1 MAKQQLLLVDADP
14 RSVRVLEV
22 SLKKAG
28 YSVTTAT
35 DGADALAK
43 LEVST
48 PDLVLSDTRLPHVDG
63 YALVRKMKEHADWAS
78 IPVVFLTSQRSIED
92 KIRGL
97 ELGVEDYLT
106 KPIFVRELI
115 ARVTLLLA
123 RRTREGITT
132 RHFATTGRTRFS
144 GSILDMNVVDL
155 LQTFEVS
162 RKSGI
167 VHLSHADNEAQ
178 VYFREGKV
186 VDATLGRLCGEE
198 AVYRAL
204 LWNEGTFE
212 VEFCKVDN
220 PDVIETSTQGLL
232 MEGMRRVDEWGRL
245 LEALPSLAT
254 VFEVD
259 SEELLERLN
268 EIPDELNGILRLFDG
283 KRTLMQVVDASPFE
297 DLSTL
302 STISKLYFEGLLV
315 PAAALP
321 PDDVVPS
328 EPEAAFHDEF
338 SPLSSPSGAR
348 RSNFPDGVA
357 GNAGADDLED
367 AAVVPAPLSTR
378 LSPAMLPRS
387 RPGHE
392 LPAPA
397 ADPDAE
403 SAGRPVTAR
412 SAVHG
417 AVAVGRAAGANAAAG
432 RAGGAEAG
440 RAPSEPPRSAAG
452 RAGAAGRAPS
462 EPPRSAVPAAGRA
475 GAAGRAPSEPPRSAV
490 PAAGRAGAAGRAPS
504 EPPRS
509 AVPVGRAPSE
519 PPRSAVAA
527 GRAGAAGRAPSEPPR
542 PGGRAPSEPPGSAA
556 AAVEGRAARARAEI
570 DIDKDTTLASSDE
583 APLTRPLVTPRSF
596 AQKHRTVKSDRPAAA
611 SAPAEP
617 HARSRPPEA
626 PPAPEPAPARAEEPA
641 AAPPPAGDE
650 RAIAALASTTPTLRP
665 RPPSDA
671 PPAVVAPREA
681 QQAPAPPR
689 GDATAGEARSFEAAA
704 ALPTGATAAL
714 PTGAAA
720 ALPTGA
726 AAVLPSGA
734 AAALP
739 SGAAGAPAASVA
751 AAPDDAPPSDPEP
764 ITESERFFLG
774 GGVSAPERI
783 PAQEHPSTDDTDTT
797 AGAVEATLWRPRQE
811 ERRARLTRIAVGLV
825 TAIAIGGAGVWLMA
839 QTQHPAPPASVDAPP
854 EPEEQSS
861 GAAIEAT
868 PVAAPEGDPT
878 AAAGLSTATP
888 ADTSPGQPSDRAPA
902 APAAAS
908 SAGPAAASPA
918 APAGA
923 PAQHGSPAPAAPA
936 TPAGAPANAG
946 QTAAPARAP
955 AATSSAPATA
965 PAAPDE
971 EGGSL
976 SARVMRA
983 LESGQTGKAVQLA
996 QQLTAASPGS
1006 AAAWHLRGAAEQA
1019 AGRGGRA
1026 SFRKCAELSSP
1037 DSSLGA
1043 ECRALAGVP

>member
-28 YSVTTAT
+28 YSVTTAK

-63 YALVRKMKEHADWAS
+63 YALVRKMKEHADWAA

-132 RHFATTGRTRFS
+132 RHFSTTGRTRFS

-167 VHLSHADNEAQ
+167 VHLSHGDNEAQ

-245 LEALPSLAT
+245 LEALPSLST

-328 EPEAAFHDEF
+328 EPDAAFHDEF
-338 SPLSSPSGAR
+338 SPLSSPSSAR
-348 RSNFPDGVA
+348 RSHHPEG
-357 GNAGADDLED
+357 GPGHAGADDLED
-367 AAVVPAPLSTR
+367 AAVVPAPLSNR
-378 LSPAMLPRS
+378 ASPALLPRS
-387 RPGHE
+387 RSGLE
-392 LPAPA
+392 LLAQQA

-403 SAGRPVTAR
+403 SSGRPVTAR

-417 AVAVGRAAGANAAAG
+417 AVGRSGGMMAAG
-432 RAGGAEAG
+432 RPGAEGG
-440 RAPSEPPRSAAG
+440 RAPSEPPRSVASGAAGGRVPSEPPRGAASRPGAAGGRALSEPPRGAASAAAG
-452 RAGAAGRAPS
+452 RPGAARGRASSEPPRGAASAAAGRPGAEGGRPPS
-462 EPPRSAVPAAGRA
+462 EPPRSA
-475 GAAGRAPSEPPRSAV
+475 
-490 PAAGRAGAAGRAPS
+490 
-504 EPPRS
+504 
-509 AVPVGRAPSE
+509 
-519 PPRSAVAA
+519 
-527 GRAGAAGRAPSEPPR
+527 
-542 PGGRAPSEPPGSAA
+542 A
-556 AAVEGRAARARAEI
+556 AAVEAVWGRVGATVE
-570 DIDKDTTLASSDE
+570 IDKDTTLASSDE

-596 AQKHRTVKSDRPAAA
+596 AQKQHTPSDRPPASSPFEKRFRSWPPEPPASSRAPASFRAPAPPSFPLAGLPPLPPAGLPLSAAGLPPPPPAGLPPPLPAGLPPRPAVAPSPEAAAAPAAGEEHAAAA
-611 SAPAEP
+611 SA
-617 HARSRPPEA
+617 S
-626 PPAPEPAPARAEEPA
+626 
-641 AAPPPAGDE
+641 
-650 RAIAALASTTPTLRP
+650 PTLRP

-671 PPAVVAPREA
+671 PPAVVVPRDA
-681 QQAPAPPR
+681 QPAQAPSP
-689 GDATAGEARSFEAAA
+689 GEATAMEARSPEVA
-704 ALPTGATAAL
+704 
-714 PTGAAA
+714 
-720 ALPTGA
+720 
-726 AAVLPSGA
+726 
-734 AAALP
+734 
-739 SGAAGAPAASVA
+739 A
-751 AAPDDAPPSDPEP
+751 AAPDDAPAGDAPAGDAPPASVAAAPEDAPPSEGEP
-764 ITESERFFLG
+764 LSESERFFLRAG
-774 GGVSAPERI
+774 QDPPERLA
-783 PAQEHPSTDDTDTT
+783 PREPSSTAEDADTT
-797 AGAVEATLWRPRQE
+797 AGAVEATLWAPRQE
-811 ERRARLTRIAVGLV
+811 ARRARVARIVAGLI
-825 TAIAIGGAGVWLMA
+825 TALAIGAAGVWLMS
-839 QTQHPAPPASVDAPP
+839 QDRHPAPSAPSAPVDPSLQG
-854 EPEEQSS
+854 EDQSPT
-861 GAAIEAT
+861 AAT
-868 PVAAPEGDPT
+868 PTPPAASEPEGDPT
-878 AAAGLSTATP
+878 GAVTPGPSTAGTTDPSAGQPIEPAASAQAGAAAT
-888 ADTSPGQPSDRAPA
+888 
-902 APAAAS
+902 
-908 SAGPAAASPA
+908 SPA
-918 APAGA
+918 APTA
-923 PAQHGSPAPAAPA
+923 
-936 TPAGAPANAG
+936 
-946 QTAAPARAP
+946 QTAAPATTGQASPAP
-955 AATSSAPATA
+955 REAPRSAPPAPA

-971 EGGSL
+971 EGGPL

-1006 AAAWHLRGAAEQA
+1006 ATAWHLRGAAEQA

-1026 SFRKCAELSSP
+1026 SFRKCAELSSA
-1037 DSSLGA
+1037 DSPLGA
-1043 ECRALAGVP
+1043 ECRALAGMP

>member
-28 YSVTTAT
+28 YSVTTAK

-132 RHFATTGRTRFS
+132 RHFSTTGRTRFS

-245 LEALPSLAT
+245 LEALPSLST

-328 EPEAAFHDEF
+328 EPDAAFHDEF
-338 SPLSSPSGAR
+338 SPLSSPSSAR
-348 RSNFPDGVA
+348 RSHHPEGGA

-367 AAVVPAPLSTR
+367 AAVVPAPLSNR
-378 LSPAMLPRS
+378 VSPGVLPRS
-387 RPGHE
+387 RSGQEMLAHPV
-392 LPAPA
+392 
-397 ADPDAE
+397 DPDAE
-403 SAGRPVTAR
+403 SSGRPVTAR

-417 AVAVGRAAGANAAAG
+417 AVGRAAGAAI
-432 RAGGAEAG
+432 
-440 RAPSEPPRSAAG
+440 
-452 RAGAAGRAPS
+452 AAGRAPS
-462 EPPRSAVPAAGRA
+462 EPPRGAGAAAVGRAPSNPPRGAASSVAGRA
-475 GAAGRAPSEPPRSAV
+475 PSNPPRGAASSVAGRAPSNPPRGAASSVAGRAPSEPPRGAASSV
-490 PAAGRAGAAGRAPS
+490 AGRTPSEPPRSVASGAAGRSGGAEGGRPPS

-509 AVPVGRAPSE
+509 A
-519 PPRSAVAA
+519 
-527 GRAGAAGRAPSEPPR
+527 
-542 PGGRAPSEPPGSAA
+542 A
-556 AAVEGRAARARAEI
+556 AAVEAVWGRARAAVE
-570 DIDKDTTLASSDE
+570 IDKDTTLASSDE

-596 AQKHRTVKSDRPAAA
+596 AQKQRAPASDRPPASSPFEKRFRSWPPEPA
-611 SAPAEP
+611 SAPP
-617 HARSRPPEA
+617 SRVPA
-626 PPAPEPAPARAEEPA
+626 PPPLPPMAAPPLPSMAAPPLPFAAPLPL
-641 AAPPPAGDE
+641 AAPPPLPLAAPPTETAAPPTETTAPAAGEE
-650 RAIAALASTTPTLRP
+650 RAAAATTSPTLRP

-671 PPAVVAPREA
+671 PPAVAVPRDAPPA
-681 QQAPAPPR
+681 LAPSPGDAPATEARAPE
-689 GDATAGEARSFEAAA
+689 DAAPSPGEA
-704 ALPTGATAAL
+704 P
-714 PTGAAA
+714 
-720 ALPTGA
+720 
-726 AAVLPSGA
+726 AVE
-734 AAALP
+734 
-739 SGAAGAPAASVA
+739 APAAPV
-751 AAPDDAPPSDPEP
+751 AAPDDAPPSEP
-764 ITESERFFLG
+764 MSESERFFRRG
-774 GGVSAPERI
+774 GQDPPETMAAR
-783 PAQEHPSTDDTDTT
+783 EPSTTAEDADTT
-797 AGAVEATLWRPRQE
+797 AGAVEATLWRPRE
-811 ERRARLTRIAVGLV
+811 EARRARATRIVAGLV
-825 TAIAIGGAGVWLMA
+825 TAVAIAAAGVWLMS
-839 QTQHPAPPASVDAPP
+839 QDRHPAPSAPVDPPLQGEDESPAAATATSPPAP
-854 EPEEQSS
+854 EPE
-861 GAAIEAT
+861 A
-868 PVAAPEGDPT
+868 DPT
-878 AAAGLSTATP
+878 GAVAPGISTAGTADPAAGQP
-888 ADTSPGQPSDRAPA
+888 ADPA
-902 APAAAS
+902 ASAK
-908 SAGPAAASPA
+908 AGPAATSP
-918 APAGA
+918 GA
-923 PAQHGSPAPAAPA
+923 PASAPATTGQAPPPPREAPRATPPAPAPAAP
-936 TPAGAPANAG
+936 
-946 QTAAPARAP
+946 
-955 AATSSAPATA
+955 
-965 PAAPDE
+965 DD
-971 EGGSL
+971 EGGPL

-983 LESGQTGKAVQLA
+983 LETGQTGKAVQLA

-1006 AAAWHLRGAAEQA
+1006 ATAWHLRGAAEQA

-1026 SFRKCAELSSP
+1026 SFRKCAELTSP
-1037 DSSLGA
+1037 ESSLGA
-1043 ECRALAGVP
+1043 ECRALAGMP

>member
-28 YSVTTAT
+28 YSVTTAK

-63 YALVRKMKEHADWAS
+63 YALVRKMKEHADWAA

-132 RHFATTGRTRFS
+132 RHFSTTGRTRFS

-167 VHLSHADNEAQ
+167 VHLSHGDNEAQ

-245 LEALPSLAT
+245 LEALPSLST

-338 SPLSSPSGAR
+338 SPLSSPSSAR
-348 RSNFPDGVA
+348 RSHYPDGGP

-378 LSPAMLPRS
+378 LSPAVLPRS
-387 RPGHE
+387 RSGQE
-392 LPAPA
+392 LLAQA
-397 ADPDAE
+397 ADPGVE
-403 SAGRPVTAR
+403 SSGRPVTAR

-417 AVAVGRAAGANAAAG
+417 AAGQAAGASAAA
-432 RAGGAEAG
+432 RPGGAAG
-440 RAPSEPPRSAAG
+440 SRAPSEPPRSAASAALG
-452 RAGAAGRAPS
+452 RPGGAAGGRTPS
-462 EPPRSAVPAAGRA
+462 EPPRSAASAALGRPG
-475 GAAGRAPSEPPRSAV
+475 GAAGSRTPSDPPRSAASAALGRPGGAAGSRTPSDPPRSAASAALGRPGGAAGSRTPSEPPRSA
-490 PAAGRAGAAGRAPS
+490 
-504 EPPRS
+504 
-509 AVPVGRAPSE
+509 
-519 PPRSAVAA
+519 AVAA
-527 GRAGAAGRAPSEPPR
+527 
-542 PGGRAPSEPPGSAA
+542 AA
-556 AAVEGRAARARAEI
+556 ARIARAEAQA
-570 DIDKDTTLASSDE
+570 DRDQTLASSDE

-596 AQKHRTVKSDRPAAA
+596 AQKQGAARAESPPASSAPVSVPIEKRFRSWPPEAA
-611 SAPAEP
+611 SAPL
-617 HARSRPPEA
+617 SRPPPPPRPPPLPEA
-626 PPAPEPAPARAEEPA
+626 PAPEPAADEGERA
-641 AAPPPAGDE
+641 AAA
-650 RAIAALASTTPTLRP
+650 ASTTPTLRP

-671 PPAVVAPREA
+671 PPAISIPRDAPRIEA
-681 QQAPAPPR
+681 PQP
-689 GDATAGEARSFEAAA
+689 GEAAMAEARPLELAAA
-704 ALPTGATAAL
+704 APDDAPADV
-714 PTGAAA
+714 AAA
-720 ALPTGA
+720 ASL
-726 AAVLPSGA
+726 
-734 AAALP
+734 
-739 SGAAGAPAASVA
+739 A
-751 AAPDDAPPSDPEP
+751 AAPDDAPPSDVAPLS
-764 ITESERFFLG
+764 ESERFFLRAEEHAPARLG
-774 GGVSAPERI
+774 AHGLPSAAED
-783 PAQEHPSTDDTDTT
+783 ADTT
-797 AGAVEATLWRPRQE
+797 AGALEATLWRPGQE
-811 ERRARLTRIAVGLV
+811 ARRARLARIAAGLV
-825 TAIAIGGAGVWLMA
+825 TAVAIGAAGVWLVS
-839 QTQHPAPPASVDAPP
+839 QTRRPAPSAPVDAPLEGAWQSP
-854 EPEEQSS
+854 PQSAPAASEGEPI
-861 GAAIEAT
+861 GAAA
-868 PVAAPEGDPT
+868 PALSAA
-878 AAAGLSTATP
+878 SP
-888 ADTSPGQPSDRAPA
+888 ADTSAAPAATTPA
-902 APAAAS
+902 APAPTSQPSAPSTAAHGGPPPR
-908 SAGPAAASPA
+908 SAP
-918 APAGA
+918 
-923 PAQHGSPAPAAPA
+923 PAPA
-936 TPAGAPANAG
+936 
-946 QTAAPARAP
+946 
-955 AATSSAPATA
+955 SAA

-976 SARVMRA
+976 SSRVMRA
-983 LESGQTGKAVQLA
+983 LEAGQAGKAVQLA

-1006 AAAWHLRGAAEQA
+1006 ASAWHLRGAAEQS
-1019 AGRGGRA
+1019 AGRGGQA

-1037 DSSLGA
+1037 DSPLGA
-1043 ECRALAGVP
+1043 ECRALAGMP

>member
-28 YSVTTAT
+28 YSVTTAK

-132 RHFATTGRTRFS
+132 RHFSTTGRTRFS

-328 EPEAAFHDEF
+328 EPDAAFHDEF
-338 SPLSSPSGAR
+338 SPLSSPSSAR
-348 RSNFPDGVA
+348 RSLHPEGGA
-357 GNAGADDLED
+357 ANAGADDLED
-367 AAVVPAPLSTR
+367 AAVVPAPLSNR
-378 LSPAMLPRS
+378 VSPGVLPRS
-387 RPGHE
+387 RSGQEMLAHPV
-392 LPAPA
+392 
-397 ADPDAE
+397 DPDAE
-403 SAGRPVTAR
+403 SSGRPVTAR

-417 AVAVGRAAGANAAAG
+417 AVGRPAGATTA
-432 RAGGAEAG
+432 AG
-440 RAPSEPPRSAAG
+440 RAPSEPPRGAGAAAAG
-452 RAGAAGRAPS
+452 RAPSNPPRGAATTAAGRAPS
-462 EPPRSAVPAAGRA
+462 EPPRSVASGAAGRSG
-475 GAAGRAPSEPPRSAV
+475 GAEGGRAPSEPPRSAT
-490 PAAGRAGAAGRAPS
+490 
-504 EPPRS
+504 
-509 AVPVGRAPSE
+509 
-519 PPRSAVAA
+519 
-527 GRAGAAGRAPSEPPR
+527 
-542 PGGRAPSEPPGSAA
+542 
-556 AAVEGRAARARAEI
+556 AAVEAVWGRARAAVE
-570 DIDKDTTLASSDE
+570 IDKDTTLASSDE

-596 AQKHRTVKSDRPAAA
+596 AQKQRAPTSDRPPASSPFEKRFRSWPPEPA
-611 SAPAEP
+611 SAPP
-617 HARSRPPEA
+617 SRVPAPPPLPLEA
-626 PPAPEPAPARAEEPA
+626 PPPLPLE
-641 AAPPPAGDE
+641 APPPPLEAPPPPTETAAPAAGEE
-650 RAIAALASTTPTLRP
+650 RAAAATTSPTLRP

-671 PPAVVAPREA
+671 PPAVAVPRD
-681 QQAPAPPR
+681 APPALTR
-689 GDATAGEARSFEAAA
+689 SPGE
-704 ALPTGATAAL
+704 
-714 PTGAAA
+714 
-720 ALPTGA
+720 
-726 AAVLPSGA
+726 
-734 AAALP
+734 
-739 SGAAGAPAASVA
+739 APAAEARAPDDAAPLPGEAPASEAPEAPV
-751 AAPDDAPPSDPEP
+751 AAPDDAPPSEP
-764 ITESERFFLG
+764 MSESERFFRRAG
-774 GGVSAPERI
+774 QEPPEAMAAREPS
-783 PAQEHPSTDDTDTT
+783 PAADDADTT
-797 AGAVEATLWRPRQE
+797 AGAVEATLWSPRE
-811 ERRARLTRIAVGLV
+811 EARRARAARIVAGLV
-825 TAIAIGGAGVWLMA
+825 TAVAIAAAGVWLMS
-839 QTQHPAPPASVDAPP
+839 QDRRPAPSAPVDPPLQGEDQSPAAATATSPPAP
-854 EPEEQSS
+854 EPE
-861 GAAIEAT
+861 ADPTDAVT
-868 PVAAPEGDPT
+868 PGISTAGTADPT
-878 AAAGLSTATP
+878 AGQP
-888 ADTSPGQPSDRAPA
+888 ADPA
-902 APAAAS
+902 ASPK
-908 SAGPAAASPA
+908 AGPAATSP
-918 APAGA
+918 GA
-923 PAQHGSPAPAAPA
+923 PASAPATTGHAPPPPREAPRATPPAPAPAAPE
-936 TPAGAPANAG
+936 
-946 QTAAPARAP
+946 
-955 AATSSAPATA
+955 
-965 PAAPDE
+965 D
-971 EGGSL
+971 EGGPL

-983 LESGQTGKAVQLA
+983 LETGQTGKAVQLA

-1006 AAAWHLRGAAEQA
+1006 ATAWHLRGAAEQA
-1019 AGRGGRA
+1019 AGRGGRT

-1037 DSSLGA
+1037 ESSLGA
-1043 ECRALAGVP
+1043 ECRALAGMP

>member
-28 YSVTTAT
+28 YSVTTAK

-48 PDLVLSDTRLPHVDG
+48 PDLVLSDTRLPNVDG

-132 RHFATTGRTRFS
+132 RHFSTTGRTRFS

-220 PDVIETSTQGLL
+220 PDGIETSTQGLL

-328 EPEAAFHDEF
+328 EPETAFHDEF
-338 SPLSSPSGAR
+338 SPLSSPSSAR
-348 RSNFPDGVA
+348 RSNYPDGSP
-357 GNAGADDLED
+357 GNAGSDDLED
-367 AAVVPAPLSTR
+367 AAVVPAPLSNR
-378 LSPAMLPRS
+378 VSPAVLPRS

-392 LPAPA
+392 LHSPAG
-397 ADPDAE
+397 DPDAE
-403 SAGRPVTAR
+403 APGRPVTTR

-417 AVAVGRAAGANAAAG
+417 PGAVGRAASASAAVA
-432 RAGGAEAG
+432 
-440 RAPSEPPRSAAG
+440 RSAPE
-452 RAGAAGRAPS
+452 GARAPS
-462 EPPRSAVPAAGRA
+462 EPPRSAVSAATARSGAAGGRAPSEPPRSTVSAAAARA
-475 GAAGRAPSEPPRSAV
+475 GATAGRAPSEPPRNAV
-490 PAAGRAGAAGRAPS
+490 VRPGAAGGRAPSEPPQNAVVRPGAAGGRAPS
-504 EPPRS
+504 EPPRN
-509 AVPVGRAPSE
+509 AVAHPGAAGGRAPSE
-519 PPRSAVAA
+519 PPRNAA
-527 GRAGAAGRAPSEPPR
+527 SGAE
-542 PGGRAPSEPPGSAA
+542 
-556 AAVEGRAARARAEI
+556 AARVTRSRAEI
-570 DIDKDTTLASSDE
+570 DLDKDTTLASSDE

-596 AQKHRTVKSDRPAAA
+596 AQKQRSTRSDRPIAAAAPAEQRVRSTPPAAPEAPAAAQPEPAAPTALASAPSPPAAATGVAPPAGEERAAAA
-611 SAPAEP
+611 ST
-617 HARSRPPEA
+617 S
-626 PPAPEPAPARAEEPA
+626 
-641 AAPPPAGDE
+641 
-650 RAIAALASTTPTLRP
+650 PTLRP

-671 PPAVVAPREA
+671 PPPVAVPRGAERA
-681 QQAPAPPR
+681 QAPQPIEAK
-689 GDATAGEARSFEAAA
+689 AAEARPIAVPPPLPNAAPA
-704 ALPTGATAAL
+704 GA
-714 PTGAAA
+714 
-720 ALPTGA
+720 
-726 AAVLPSGA
+726 
-734 AAALP
+734 
-739 SGAAGAPAASVA
+739 APAASLA
-751 AAPDDAPPSDPEP
+751 AAQDDAPPGDLGP
-764 ITESERFFLG
+764 ISESERFFLG
-774 GGVSAPERI
+774 GGAVAPEGMA
-783 PAQEHPSTDDTDTT
+783 AQDHRSAEDADTT
-797 AGAVEATLWRPRQE
+797 AGAVEATLFGPRYE
-811 ERRARLTRIAVGLV
+811 ERRGRIARIVAGLA
-825 TAIAIGGAGVWLMA
+825 TALALGAAGVWLVG
-839 QTQHPAPPASVDAPP
+839 QTGRPVPAAPVHAPSPEEVLVGQRSAAATAAAPAAP
-854 EPEEQSS
+854 EPEGEP
-861 GAAIEAT
+861 AT
-868 PVAAPEGDPT
+868 AS
-878 AAAGLSTATP
+878 AAGLSTTTP
-888 ADTSPGQPSDRAPA
+888 ADIPTGQPAAPASASARAKPIAPVGAPSEHAPAAHAAPPSAAATASQAAAPTREPERTAAPPASAPAASAPA
-902 APAAAS
+902 AP
-908 SAGPAAASPA
+908 
-918 APAGA
+918 
-923 PAQHGSPAPAAPA
+923 
-936 TPAGAPANAG
+936 
-946 QTAAPARAP
+946 
-955 AATSSAPATA
+955 A

-971 EGGSL
+971 EGGPL

-1037 DSSLGA
+1037 ESSLGA
-1043 ECRALAGVP
+1043 ECRALAGMQ

>member
-35 DGADALAK
+35 DGGDALAK

-245 LEALPSLAT
+245 LEALPSLST

-338 SPLSSPSGAR
+338 SPLSSPSGLR
-348 RSNFPDGVA
+348 RSNYPDGG
-357 GNAGADDLED
+357 GNAGADDFED
-367 AAVVPAPLSTR
+367 AAVVPAPLSNR

-417 AVAVGRAAGANAAAG
+417 TVAVGRPAGA
-432 RAGGAEAG
+432 GAAG
-440 RAPSEPPRSAAG
+440 RAPSEPPKSAAATGAGRAGAAGRVPSEPPRAGRAPSEPPKSAAATGAG

-462 EPPRSAVPAAGRA
+462 EPPRAGRAPSEPPKSAAATGAGRA
-475 GAAGRAPSEPPRSAV
+475 GAAGRAPSEPPR
-490 PAAGRAGAAGRAPS
+490 AGRAPS
-504 EPPRS
+504 EPPR
-509 AVPVGRAPSE
+509 AGRAPSELPKSIAAPGAGRAGAPGRPSSE
-519 PPRSAVAA
+519 PPRSA
-527 GRAGAAGRAPSEPPR
+527 
-542 PGGRAPSEPPGSAA
+542 A
-556 AAVEGRAARARAEI
+556 AAVEARAARAHAEI

-596 AQKHRTVKSDRPAAA
+596 AQKHRASRSDRPEAAGP
-611 SAPAEP
+611 PAEQR
-617 HARSRPPEA
+617 ARSEA
-626 PPAPEPAPARAEEPA
+626 PAPEPAPPLPPDPAPTAEPA

-650 RAIAALASTTPTLRP
+650 RAAAVPASTVPTLRP

-671 PPAVVAPREA
+671 PPAIAGPREA
-681 QQAPAPPR
+681 QQAQASLR
-689 GDATAGEARSFEAAA
+689 GEAGGGEARPLEAAA
-704 ALPTGATAAL
+704 P
-714 PTGAAA
+714 PPDGAAA
-720 ALPTGA
+720 APGA
-726 AAVLPSGA
+726 SLS
-734 AAALP
+734 
-739 SGAAGAPAASVA
+739 
-751 AAPDDAPPSDPEP
+751 AAPDDGPPSDPEP

-774 GGVSAPERI
+774 GGVNAPARLAAQGRSSA
-783 PAQEHPSTDDTDTT
+783 DDTDTT
-797 AGAVEATLWRPRQE
+797 AGAVEATLFRPRQE
-811 ERRARLTRIAVGLV
+811 ERRARVARIAVGLV
-825 TAIAIGGAGVWLMA
+825 TALAIGGAGVWLIGQA
-839 QTQHPAPPASVDAPP
+839 RHPVPPAPIDDAPRQA
-854 EPEEQSS
+854 EEQSS
-861 GAAIEAT
+861 GAAMEAA
-868 PVAAPEGDPT
+868 PAAPEGEPT

-888 ADTSPGQPSDRAPA
+888 SDAPADPPSDRAA
-902 APAAAS
+902 AATTASASPAAA
-908 SAGPAAASPA
+908 AGPAAASPA
-918 APAGA
+918 TTTAH
-923 PAQHGSPAPAAPA
+923 HGSPAPA
-936 TPAGAPANAG
+936 TPAAPPAAPTHAG
-946 QTAAPARAP
+946 QAAAPTRAP
-955 AATSSAPATA
+955 APPPSAPATA

>member
-28 YSVTTAT
+28 YSVTTAK

-63 YALVRKMKEHADWAS
+63 YALVRKMKEHADWAA

-132 RHFATTGRTRFS
+132 RHFSTTGRTRFS

-167 VHLSHADNEAQ
+167 VHLSHGDNEAQ

-245 LEALPSLAT
+245 LEALPSLST

-328 EPEAAFHDEF
+328 EPDAAFHDEF
-338 SPLSSPSGAR
+338 SPLSSPSSAR
-348 RSNFPDGVA
+348 RSHHPEGGP

-367 AAVVPAPLSTR
+367 AAVVPAPLSNR
-378 LSPAMLPRS
+378 VSPAVLPRS
-387 RPGHE
+387 RSGQE
-392 LPAPA
+392 MLAQQA

-403 SAGRPVTAR
+403 SSGRPVTAR

-417 AVAVGRAAGANAAAG
+417 AVGRSAGVTAAGRPGAEGGRAPSEPPRSVASGAAGGRVPSEPPRGAASAAAG
-432 RAGGAEAG
+432 RPGAAGVRVPSEPPRGAASAAAGRPGAAGG
-440 RAPSEPPRSAAG
+440 RAPSEPPRSAA
-452 RAGAAGRAPS
+452 
-462 EPPRSAVPAAGRA
+462 
-475 GAAGRAPSEPPRSAV
+475 
-490 PAAGRAGAAGRAPS
+490 
-504 EPPRS
+504 
-509 AVPVGRAPSE
+509 
-519 PPRSAVAA
+519 
-527 GRAGAAGRAPSEPPR
+527 
-542 PGGRAPSEPPGSAA
+542 
-556 AAVEGRAARARAEI
+556 AAVEAVWGRVGAAVE
-570 DIDKDTTLASSDE
+570 IDKDTTLASSDE

-596 AQKHRTVKSDRPAAA
+596 AQKQRTPSDRPPASSPFEKRFRSWPPEPPASSRAPASFRAPAPPPLPLAGLPPLPPAGLPPLPPAGLPPLPPAGLPPLPSAGLPPRPAVAPSPEAAAEPAAGEERAAAA
-611 SAPAEP
+611 SA
-617 HARSRPPEA
+617 S
-626 PPAPEPAPARAEEPA
+626 
-641 AAPPPAGDE
+641 
-650 RAIAALASTTPTLRP
+650 PTLRP

-671 PPAVVAPREA
+671 PPAVVVPRDAPPA
-681 QQAPAPPR
+681 QAPSP
-689 GDATAGEARSFEAAA
+689 GEATAMEARSPEAAA
-704 ALPTGATAAL
+704 AAPED
-714 PTGAAA
+714 
-720 ALPTGA
+720 
-726 AAVLPSGA
+726 
-734 AAALP
+734 
-739 SGAAGAPAASVA
+739 APAGEAPPASVV
-751 AAPDDAPPSDPEP
+751 AAPDNAPPSEGEP
-764 ITESERFFLG
+764 LSESERFFLRAG
-774 GGVSAPERI
+774 QDPPERQA
-783 PAQEHPSTDDTDTT
+783 PRAPSSTAEDADTT
-797 AGAVEATLWRPRQE
+797 AGAVEATLWAPRQE
-811 ERRARLTRIAVGLV
+811 ARRARVARIVAGLV
-825 TAIAIGGAGVWLMA
+825 TAVAIGAAGVWLMS
-839 QTQHPAPPASVDAPP
+839 QDRHPAPSTPVDPSLQG
-854 EPEEQSS
+854 EDQSPT
-861 GAAIEAT
+861 AAT
-868 PVAAPEGDPT
+868 PTPPAASEPEGDPT
-878 AAAGLSTATP
+878 GAVVPGLSTAGAADPP
-888 ADTSPGQPSDRAPA
+888 AGQPNDPAASAQA
-902 APAAAS
+902 APAAT
-908 SAGPAAASPA
+908 SPA
-918 APAGA
+918 APTA
-923 PAQHGSPAPAAPA
+923 
-936 TPAGAPANAG
+936 
-946 QTAAPARAP
+946 QTAAPATTGQASPTPREAP
-955 AATSSAPATA
+955 RSAPPAPA

-971 EGGSL
+971 EGGPL

-1006 AAAWHLRGAAEQA
+1006 ATAWHLRGAAEQA

-1026 SFRKCAELSSP
+1026 SFRKCAELSSA
-1037 DSSLGA
+1037 DSPLGA
-1043 ECRALAGVP
+1043 ECRALAGMP

>member
-28 YSVTTAT
+28 YSVTTAK

-48 PDLVLSDTRLPHVDG
+48 PDLVLSDTRLPNVDG

-132 RHFATTGRTRFS
+132 RHFSTTGRTRFS

-220 PDVIETSTQGLL
+220 PDGIETSTQGLL

-338 SPLSSPSGAR
+338 SPLSSPSSAR
-348 RSNFPDGVA
+348 RSNYPEGSP
-357 GNAGADDLED
+357 GNAGSDDLED
-367 AAVVPAPLSTR
+367 AAVVPAPLSNR
-378 LSPAMLPRS
+378 VSPAVLPRS

-392 LPAPA
+392 LHAPA
-397 ADPDAE
+397 GDPDAE
-403 SAGRPVTAR
+403 SPGRPVTTR

-417 AVAVGRAAGANAAAG
+417 PGAVGRAANTSAAVA
-432 RAGGAEAG
+432 
-440 RAPSEPPRSAAG
+440 RSALE
-452 RAGAAGRAPS
+452 GARAPS
-462 EPPRSAVPAAGRA
+462 EPPRSAVSAATARSGAAG
-475 GAAGRAPSEPPRSAV
+475 GRAPSEPPRSTV
-490 PAAGRAGAAGRAPS
+490 SAAARAGATGGRAPS
-504 EPPRS
+504 EPPRN
-509 AVPVGRAPSE
+509 AAARPVAAGGRAPSE
-519 PPRSAVAA
+519 PPRNAAARPVAA
-527 GRAGAAGRAPSEPPR
+527 GGRAPSEPPR
-542 PGGRAPSEPPGSAA
+542 NAA
-556 AAVEGRAARARAEI
+556 SPAEAARVTRPRAEV
-570 DIDKDTTLASSDE
+570 DLDKDTTLASSDE

-596 AQKHRTVKSDRPAAA
+596 AQKQRSTRSDRPVAAV
-611 SAPAEP
+611 APAEQRV
-617 HARSRPPEA
+617 RSTPPEA
-626 PPAPEPAPARAEEPA
+626 PAAALPEPAAPPAPAAALPEPAAPPAPA
-641 AAPPPAGDE
+641 AAPPALAAAAGVASPAGEE
-650 RAIAALASTTPTLRP
+650 RTPAASTSPTLRP

-671 PPAVVAPREA
+671 PPPVAVPRAAERA
-681 QQAPAPPR
+681 QAPQPV
-689 GDATAGEARSFEAAA
+689 EARAEEARPIEASPPP
-704 ALPTGATAAL
+704 LPVPDA
-714 PTGAAA
+714 
-720 ALPTGA
+720 
-726 AAVLPSGA
+726 
-734 AAALP
+734 
-739 SGAAGAPAASVA
+739 APAASPA
-751 AAPDDAPPSDPEP
+751 AAPDDAPPGDPGP
-764 ITESERFFLG
+764 ISESERFFLG
-774 GGVSAPERI
+774 GGVDAPEGMAAR
-783 PAQEHPSTDDTDTT
+783 EHPSAEDADTT
-797 AGAVEATLWRPRQE
+797 AGAVEATLFGPRHE
-811 ERRARLTRIAVGLV
+811 ERRARIARIVAGLV
-825 TAIAIGGAGVWLMA
+825 TALALGAAGVWLVG
-839 QTQHPAPPASVDAPP
+839 QTGRPVPAAPVHAPLPEEGPAGQHSAAVPAAALAASEPEGEPAAAAAEGLAAATPADAPAGQPAAPASASARAKPAAASPAPAGAPSERASHAPTTHAAPPSAAATAGQAAAPTREPEPSAAPPASAP
-854 EPEEQSS
+854 
-861 GAAIEAT
+861 AA
-868 PVAAPEGDPT
+868 
-878 AAAGLSTATP
+878 S
-888 ADTSPGQPSDRAPA
+888 APA
-902 APAAAS
+902 APAA
-908 SAGPAAASPA
+908 
-918 APAGA
+918 
-923 PAQHGSPAPAAPA
+923 
-936 TPAGAPANAG
+936 
-946 QTAAPARAP
+946 
-955 AATSSAPATA
+955 SAPG
-965 PAAPDE
+965 E
-971 EGGSL
+971 EGGPL
-976 SARVMRA
+976 STRVMRA

-1037 DSSLGA
+1037 ESSLGA
-1043 ECRALAGVP
+1043 ECRALAGMP

>member
-28 YSVTTAT
+28 YSVTTAK

-63 YALVRKMKEHADWAS
+63 YALVRKMKEHADWAA

-132 RHFATTGRTRFS
+132 RHFSTTGRTRFS

-167 VHLSHADNEAQ
+167 VHLSHGDNEAQ

-245 LEALPSLAT
+245 LEALPSLST

-348 RSNFPDGVA
+348 RSHYPDGGP

-378 LSPAMLPRS
+378 LSPAVLPRS
-387 RPGHE
+387 RSGQD
-392 LPAPA
+392 LLAQA
-397 ADPDAE
+397 ADPGVE
-403 SAGRPVTAR
+403 SSGRPVTAR

-417 AVAVGRAAGANAAAG
+417 AGGQTAGASAAARPGAAGS
-432 RAGGAEAG
+432 RS
-440 RAPSEPPRSAAG
+440 PSDPPRSAASAALG
-452 RAGAAGRAPS
+452 RQGAAGSRSPS
-462 EPPRSAVPAAGRA
+462 DPPRSAASAALGRPG
-475 GAAGRAPSEPPRSAV
+475 GAAGSRSPSDPPRSAAS
-490 PAAGRAGAAGRAPS
+490 AALGRPGAAGSRSPS
-504 EPPRS
+504 DPPRS
-509 AVPVGRAPSE
+509 AASAALGRPGAAGSRSPSD
-519 PPRSAVAA
+519 PPRSA
-527 GRAGAAGRAPSEPPR
+527 
-542 PGGRAPSEPPGSAA
+542 AA
-556 AAVEGRAARARAEI
+556 AAVAAAAVRIARAEAQV
-570 DIDKDTTLASSDE
+570 DRDQTLASSDE

-596 AQKHRTVKSDRPAAA
+596 AQKHGTARTESPPASSAPVSVPIEKRFRSWPPEAA
-611 SAPAEP
+611 SAPL
-617 HARSRPPEA
+617 SRPPPPSLPEA
-626 PPAPEPAPARAEEPA
+626 PAPAPEPAADE
-641 AAPPPAGDE
+641 DE
-650 RAIAALASTTPTLRP
+650 RAAAAASTTPTLRP

-671 PPAVVAPREA
+671 PPAITIPRDAPRI
-681 QQAPAPPR
+681 QAPQPGEA
-689 GDATAGEARSFEAAA
+689 AVAEARSLE
-704 ALPTGATAAL
+704 L
-714 PTGAAA
+714 
-720 ALPTGA
+720 A
-726 AAVLPSGA
+726 AAVPDHA
-734 AAALP
+734 PADV
-739 SGAAGAPAASVA
+739 APAASLA
-751 AAPDDAPPSDPEP
+751 AAPDDAPPSDVAPLS
-764 ITESERFFLG
+764 ESERFFLRAEEHAPSRLG
-774 GGVSAPERI
+774 AHGLPSAAED
-783 PAQEHPSTDDTDTT
+783 ADTT
-797 AGAVEATLWRPRQE
+797 AGAVEATLWRPGQE
-811 ERRARLTRIAVGLV
+811 ARRARLARIAAGLV
-825 TAIAIGGAGVWLMA
+825 TAVAIGAAGVWLVS
-839 QTQHPAPPASVDAPP
+839 QTRRPAPSAQVDAPL
-854 EPEEQSS
+854 EGAGQSPPPS
-861 GAAIEAT
+861 A
-868 PVAAPEGDPT
+868 PAAPEGEPT
-878 AAAGLSTATP
+878 GAAAPGLSTASP
-888 ADTSPGQPSDRAPA
+888 ADTPA
-902 APAAAS
+902 APA
-908 SAGPAAASPA
+908 GTSPA
-918 APAGA
+918 APAGT
-923 PAQHGSPAPAAPA
+923 SPAAPA
-936 TPAGAPANAG
+936 GTSP
-946 QTAAPARAP
+946 AAPAPTAQPSAPSTAAHGGPPPRSTPPAP
-955 AATSSAPATA
+955 ASAA

-976 SARVMRA
+976 SSRVMRA
-983 LESGQTGKAVQLA
+983 LEAGQAGKAVQLA

-1006 AAAWHLRGAAEQA
+1006 ASAWHLRGAAEQS
-1019 AGRGGRA
+1019 AGRGGQA

-1037 DSSLGA
+1037 DSPLGA
-1043 ECRALAGVP
+1043 ECRALAGMP